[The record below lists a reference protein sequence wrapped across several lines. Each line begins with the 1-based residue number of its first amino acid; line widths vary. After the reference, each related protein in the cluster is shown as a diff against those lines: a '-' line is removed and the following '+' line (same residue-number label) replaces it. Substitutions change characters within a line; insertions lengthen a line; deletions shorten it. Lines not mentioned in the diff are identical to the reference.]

1 MKAYTLLTIILIS
14 YSLSTYSKCITEE
27 IFNGDALNTISLNP
41 KNNYFVLESGKYK
54 KLYKGSYFNS
64 HKSYKVQIHNTESN
78 KNEYIEYY
86 SFNHI
91 KNYMKEVTSKFTKL
105 NYQVETIGKSLN
117 GYNLYGIFPKKL
129 MPDKKT
135 IIILGRQHGDEGSA
149 NWIIEGL
156 INQMLEESN
165 KEWHEQ
171 FQVIIYPMI
180 NPDGTEKHSRY
191 NSSGRDLNR
200 EWKINPEHTVDEIH
214 TIYNHLFPQIKLL
227 TNIFLSLDMHGSFYN
242 DFIYRVSDQF
252 ISREFFSIQSLFI
265 DELGRYDEWQNGDF
279 NISNGDPQMARIRFI
294 KDHNINTM
302 THETIRNI
310 AISSNRSVETLKSQ
324 GKYIFQTINNL
335 Y

>member
-1 MKAYTLLTIILIS
+1 MKAYTFLTILLIS
-14 YSLSTYSKCITEE
+14 CSLSSYSKCITEKM
-27 IFNGDALNTISLNP
+27 INGDALNTISLNP
-41 KNNYFVLESGKYK
+41 KNNYFVLVNGTYK
-54 KLYKGSYFNS
+54 KLNKKTYLNS
-64 HKSYKVQIHNTESN
+64 KILYKVQIHKPQGN
-78 KNEYIEYY
+78 KNDYIEYY

-91 KNYMKEVTSKFTKL
+91 KNYIKEITPRFTKL
-105 NYQVETIGKSLN
+105 NYQVNTIGQSLN
-117 GYNLYGIFPKKL
+117 GHNLYGIYPNKL
-129 MPDKKT
+129 RPDKKT

-180 NPDGTEKHSRY
+180 NPDGAEKHTRY

-200 EWKINPEHTVDEIH
+200 EWKINPKNTVDEVH
-214 TIYNHLFPQIKLL
+214 TIYNHLFPQIKSLR
-227 TNIFLSLDMHGSFYN
+227 NIVLSLDMHGSFYN

-265 DELGRYDEWQNGDF
+265 DELGRHDEWQNGNF

-310 AISSNRSVETLKSQ
+310 EIISNRSVETLKNQ